1 MASAIKRKIL
11 LVVSLVAAFIAIV
24 ILAFFCWTQ
33 LPVFNK
39 GRPVFFEIAPRTTA
53 ARIVIELEKQDVP
66 INSTLFS
73 ILVRV
78 TGNSTN
84 LLAGD
89 YELRAGETPA
99 MLLHKITKGIF
110 AMESLTV
117 IEGWRFQQMRQAMAK
132 HPWLKHETAYMSE
145 KELMNKLG
153 IHHTSGEGLFFP
165 DTYLFKKGTP
175 DMDVYRQ
182 AHKAMMARL
191 DALWEN
197 RNPELPYKKPYDA
210 LIMASIV
217 EKETGHPGDRTRVA
231 GVFVKR
237 LKIGMK
243 LQTDPTVIYGMGD
256 RYKGKIRRIDLRTD
270 TPYNTY
276 TRYGLPPTPIA
287 LPGKEALD
295 AAFHPAETNA
305 LYFVSRGDGTSH
317 FSHNLDEHNKA
328 VEKYIL
334 R

>member
-1 MASAIKRKIL
+1 MTSTIKRKIL
-11 LVVSLVAAFIAIV
+11 FAASIAAAFIALV
-24 ILAFFCWTQ
+24 AFVFFCWTQ
-33 LPVFNK
+33 LPVFEK
-39 GRPVFFEIAPRTTA
+39 GKPVLFEIAPRSTA
-53 ARIVIELEKQDVP
+53 KLVVAQLEKQNVP
-66 INSTLFS
+66 VNGTLFG
-73 ILVRV
+73 ILVRLS
-78 TGNSTN
+78 GNSAN
-84 LLAGD
+84 LLAGT
-89 YELRAGETPA
+89 YELKAGESPA
-99 MLLHKITKGIF
+99 RLLHKITKGIF
-110 AMESLTV
+110 AMESLTI
-117 IEGWRFQQMRQAMAK
+117 IEGWKFRQMRQAIAK
-132 HPWLKHETAYMSE
+132 HPGLAHETADMSE
-145 KELMNKLG
+145 KELLKQLG
-153 IHHTSGEGLFFP
+153 IHHHSGEGLFFP

-175 DMDVYRQ
+175 DMQIYRL
-182 AHKAMMARL
+182 AHDAMMARL
-191 DALWEN
+191 NFYWEN
-197 RNPELPYKKPYDA
+197 RNLALPYKKPYDA

-217 EKETGHPGDRTRVA
+217 EKETGHPGDRTRIS
-231 GVFVKR
+231 GVFVNR

-287 LPGKEALD
+287 LPGKDALD
-295 AAFHPAETNA
+295 AAFHPAETEA